1 MLPRIAAALLSI
13 GFLSAPAL
21 ATDVPTPPP
30 AQGEVASVAAMPMP
44 VRELPPTQAEVIQ
57 ALKARRAKNLKA
69 FVAYR
74 KGGVYPHNTW
84 RRGPLNVWQDANGH
98 LCAAATMIDK
108 DGKHDLVTE
117 TAATNNQI
125 RLLDVTDGALMDW
138 ILTSGFTIEEIDRIQ
153 APMIEPDEPLP
164 VVDFRVEDAKLAAGY
179 LKTEKALRKTEK
191 SSLALAAKRVMESPH
206 LARLLV
212 DGAV

>member
-21 ATDVPTPPP
+21 ATGFAQPPE
-30 AQGEVASVAAMPMP
+30 AVAAMPMP
-44 VRELPPTQAEVIQ
+44 VREIPPTKAEVIK
-57 ALKARRAKNLKA
+57 ALSARRAKNLKS

-74 KGGVYPHNTW
+74 KGRVYPHNTW

-108 DGKHDLVTE
+108 DGKHQLVLD
-117 TAATNNQI
+117 TAADNNQI

-153 APMIEPDEPLP
+153 APMIEPDLP
-164 VVDFRVEDAKLAAGY
+164 MIDYQVEDQKLAAGY
-179 LKTEKALRKTEK
+179 LRTEKALKKNEK
-191 SSLALAAKRVMESPH
+191 SSLALAAARVMENPH

-212 DGAV
+212 DGTL